1 MKNFD
6 FKSVSIVVFSLLVF
20 FMAIDF
26 KSKLSSFNNS
36 YYSATNMV
44 HQLENTWYEHI
55 NILEESIILLH
66 YNNDYLVLHRK
77 ESKNHII
84 DINKNIDIKT
94 TFPSLYNKFNSY
106 LKEYNSLDFLTEHF
120 IRSNSMIKNSILILE
135 KKLYNLNNYDEEYK
149 TNFLDMLLTV
159 KNAKNNFIKNTNIT
173 EEQYNYFKNSIN
185 DNTEYK
191 LNFAHIDF
199 LYNEIPKFHKLF
211 NSIKNSKITNI
222 INEMFIALE
231 TESNIIKEEMK
242 SEFTIIMFIYL
253 VFLIILLFLI
263 IKIKKDSRS
272 LVNYQKQKELSLKT
286 DDLTQ
291 LSNRNAFNY
300 DTKEDDKYSVI
311 LLDIVDFS
319 NINSITG
326 YQGGDHILKSV
337 ANVIKEAKTHNVNY
351 KRVYRVGVD
360 QFAVVID
367 SKDITVLD
375 SISLG
380 LISEIENT
388 VFDFKGFEVPVYI
401 QAGITQK
408 KPYLKSAELA
418 IAQTKNSFEK
428 VSYYDNDID
437 IKQNAVKNIE
447 MLSKVKEAI
456 KDNRIR
462 PFFQSIVD
470 LQTKKPI
477 KYEALV
483 RLIDTDGR
491 AISPYF
497 FLELTKKSKLYSK
510 ITNIVIKKS
519 IEFIRQNNISVSIN
533 LSFQDINNASTLT
546 FISFLLQTNKDI
558 AHLITFEILES
569 EEVQN
574 YESIFKFA
582 ELTKEFGCKLAIDDF
597 GSGYSNFTQ
606 LFKMKPDILKLDG
619 SLIKDIHI
627 NDNSKH
633 TVEAMIFL
641 AKKSN
646 IQTVA
651 EFVDN
656 EIVDKMITELGID
669 YGQGF
674 YYSEP
679 KDLLKEEV

>member
-6 FKSVSIVVFSLLVF
+6 FKSVSIVVSSLLVF

-26 KSKLSSFNNS
+26 KSKLSSFNSS
-36 YYSATNMV
+36 YYSATSMV
-44 HQLENTWYEHI
+44 HELENTWHKHI

-66 YNNDYLVLHRK
+66 FNNDKLVTHKKIAK
-77 ESKNHII
+77 EKVSEL
-84 DINKNIDIKT
+84 NKNVDIKN
-94 TFPSLYNKFNSY
+94 TFPLLYDKFDNY
-106 LKEYNSLDFLTEHF
+106 LKEYSSLDLLTERF

-135 KKLYNLNNYDEEYK
+135 KRLYDLGTYDEEYR

-159 KNAKNNFIKNTNIT
+159 KNAKNNYVKNGNIT
-173 EEQYNYFKNSIN
+173 EKQFNYFKNNIN
-185 DNTEYK
+185 NDEYK
-191 LNFAHIDF
+191 LNFAHINF
-199 LYNEIPKFHKLF
+199 LYNEIPKFHKSF
-211 NSIKNSKITNI
+211 NTIKKSNITNI
-222 INEMFIALE
+222 IDEMFIALE
-231 TESNIIKEEMK
+231 KESKVIKEKMQT
-242 SEFTIIMFIYL
+242 EFIIIMFVYL
-253 VFLIILLFLI
+253 IFLIILLLLI
-263 IKIKKDSRS
+263 LKIKKDSHS

-291 LSNRNAFNY
+291 LPNRNAFNY
-300 DTKEDDKYSVI
+300 DTRNNDKYSVI

-326 YQGGDHILKSV
+326 YQGGDHILKNV
-337 ANVIKEAKTHNVNY
+337 ADVIKEAKTHNVNY

-367 SKDITVLD
+367 SKDVTVLD
-375 SISLG
+375 SVSLG

-388 VFDFKGFEVPVYI
+388 IFDFKGFEVPVYI

-428 VSYYDNDID
+428 VSYYNDDID

-462 PFFQSIVD
+462 PFFQGIVD
-470 LQTKKPI
+470 LQTKEPV

-546 FISFLLQTNKDI
+546 FISLLLQTNKDI

-656 EIVDKMITELGID
+656 EIIDKMITELGID

-679 KDLLKEEV
+679 KDLLKEEE

>member
-1 MKNFD
+1 MKKFD
-6 FKSVSIVVFSLLVF
+6 FKSVSIVVSSLLVF

-36 YYSATNMV
+36 YYAATSMV
-44 HQLENTWYEHI
+44 HELENTWHEHI

-66 YNNDYLVLHRK
+66 FNNDKLVIHKKNAK
-77 ESKNHII
+77 EKVAEL
-84 DINKNIDIKT
+84 NKNADIKN
-94 TFPSLYNKFNSY
+94 TFPLLYDNLDNY
-106 LKEYNSLDFLTEHF
+106 LKEYSSLDLLTERF

-135 KKLYNLNNYDEEYK
+135 KRLYDIGNYDEEYR

-159 KNAKNNFIKNTNIT
+159 KNAKNNYVKNGNIS
-173 EEQYNYFKNSIN
+173 EKQFNYFKTNVNN
-185 DNTEYK
+185 DEYK
-191 LNFAHIDF
+191 MNFAHINF
-199 LYNEIPKFHKLF
+199 LYNEIPKFHKSF
-211 NSIKNSKITNI
+211 NTIKKSKITNI
-222 INEMFIALE
+222 IDEMFIALE
-231 TESNIIKEEMK
+231 KESKAIKEKMQT
-242 SEFTIIMFIYL
+242 EFIIIMSVYL
-253 VFLIILLFLI
+253 IFLIILLLLI
-263 IKIKKDSRS
+263 LKIKKDSHS

-291 LSNRNAFNY
+291 LPNRNAFNY
-300 DTKEDDKYSVI
+300 DTRNNDKYSVI

-337 ANVIKEAKTHNVNY
+337 ADVIKAAKTHNVNY

-360 QFAVVID
+360 QFAIVID
-367 SKDITVLD
+367 SKDVTVLD
-375 SISLG
+375 SVSLG
-380 LISEIENT
+380 LVSEIENT
-388 VFDFKGFEVPVYI
+388 IFDFKGFEVPVYI

-418 IAQTKNSFEK
+418 IAQTKKSFEK
-428 VSYYDNDID
+428 VSYYNDDID

-462 PFFQSIVD
+462 PFFQGIVD

-546 FISFLLQTNKDI
+546 FISLLLQTNKDI

-619 SLIKDIHI
+619 SLIKDMDT
-627 NDNSKH
+627 NENSKH

-656 EIVDKMITELGID
+656 EIIDKMITDLGID